1 MKLHDTIAA
10 IATPIGSGGI
20 AILRLSGNDAEAIAG
35 RIITPNNGKS
45 LADLE
50 SHKLTLSKIHE
61 ADNPDALIDR
71 ALAVVMRAPR
81 SYTGETVV
89 EVHCHGGFFAAGR
102 ILEELL
108 KSGARLAEGGE
119 FTRRAF
125 VNGKTDLTAAEATM
139 DVIDAHSALGL
150 GNAE

>member
-1 MKLHDTIAA
+1 MKLHDTITA

-20 AILRLSGNDAEAIAG
+20 AILRLSGSDAEAIAN
-35 RIITPNNGKS
+35 RVITPNNRKA
-45 LADLE
+45 LTELE
-50 SHKLTLSKIHE
+50 SHKLTLSAVHE
-61 ADNPDALIDR
+61 MDNAGAPIDQALV
-71 ALAVVMRAPR
+71 AVMRAPR

-89 EVHCHGGFFAAGR
+89 EIHCHGGFFAASR

-125 VNGKTDLTAAEATM
+125 FTG
-139 DVIDAHSALGL
+139 
-150 GNAE
+150 